1 MDRRAF
7 LAGTLGFL
15 ATPRAAAA
23 QPQAKIARTGVLLN
37 TPSIVIGGVPADPAA
52 QRLTE
57 AFLGRLRDLGY
68 VEGRNLAIEYRF
80 AAGRPERFPA
90 LATELVN
97 LNVDVIV
104 VNVNRTAMAAQQATT
119 KIPIVIVIAEDPVG
133 AGLVKSLAH
142 PGGNITG
149 LVGVIDPE
157 ILGKNVQFLEVMLPK
172 GAPVAI
178 LLEAT
183 PPTSPR
189 YLKAIDEAAR
199 KLGVRLVP
207 TIVRGVEELEHAFV
221 VIKQARAR
229 GFVVSGDPL
238 FYANRRRVNDLAV
251 RDGLA
256 ASWLYREGVDT
267 GGLMSYGASLPDLA
281 RRAAT
286 YVDRILKGARPGDLA
301 MEQPTTFE
309 LVINLKTAKALGLTI
324 PESVLLQADEVVE

>member
-1 MDRRAF
+1 MVSRSLVLALVVF
-7 LAGTLGFL
+7 LLSPL
-15 ATPRAAAA
+15 ATEA
-23 QPQAKIARTGVLLN
+23 QPQAKIARIGVLIN
-37 TPSIVIGGVPADPAA
+37 TPSIAIGGVPPDPAA

-57 AFLGRLRDLGY
+57 AFLGRLRELGY
-68 VEGRNLAIEYRF
+68 VEGRNLAMEYRF

-104 VNVNRTAMAAQQATT
+104 VNVNRTAMAAQRATT

-183 PPTSPR
+183 SPTSSR
-189 YLKAIDEAAR
+189 YLKAVDAAAR
-199 KLGVRLVP
+199 KLNVKLVP
-207 TIVRGVEELEHAFV
+207 TVVRGGEELEHAFV
-221 VIKQARAR
+221 LMKRAHAR

-286 YVDRILKGARPGDLA
+286 YVDRILKGAKPSDLA
-301 MEQPTTFE
+301 MEQPTAFE